1 MKTILTNSFQLIT
14 ESVSVTV
21 ALVITAM
28 GLLASN
34 NHSRLH
40 GVTEI
45 KKNARSELKSVISNI
60 KSWRR
65 TRIWWGCALCAHL
78 DYGPDQSVLVLLIL
92 SQFFEREY
100 KHRIMII
107 FIDHV

>member
-1 MKTILTNSFQLIT
+1 MANVVKTILTYSFQLIT

-34 NHSRLH
+34 NHSRLY

-45 KKNARSELKSVISNI
+45 KKKCTIRAEKCNFKYKKLAAHSDLV
-60 KSWRR
+60 
-65 TRIWWGCALCAHL
+65 GMCPLCS
-78 DYGPDQSVLVLLIL
+78 P
-92 SQFFEREY
+92 
-100 KHRIMII
+100 
-107 FIDHV
+107 